1 MKKTVLILAFLC
13 CVITNSKAQVVGVDV
28 GDIAPEI
35 DLPDTKGEK
44 VALSSLRGSLT
55 LVDFWASWCGP
66 CIKEQPLLL
75 KLHNAYPDKLSI
87 YGVSMDTKKP
97 LWTGAIAKAK
107 LPWTNVSD
115 LKYWQSP
122 VIGDYMLQSIPLNF
136 LIDKNGIILAK
147 NIHGQALEDKIRE
160 FLEVQ

>member
-1 MKKTVLILAFLC
+1 LV
-13 CVITNSKAQVVGVDV
+13 
-28 GDIAPEI
+28 
-35 DLPDTKGEK
+35 
-44 VALSSLRGSLT
+44 

-66 CIKEQPLLL
+66 CIKEQPLLI
-75 KLHNAYPDKLSI
+75 KLYNAYPDKLSI

-136 LIDKNGIILAK
+136 LIDKNGIIVAK
-147 NIHGQALEDKIRE
+147 NIHGQALEDKIKTLFVE
-160 FLEVQ
+160 

>member
-1 MKKTVLILAFLC
+1 MKKTLLVSIFLFC
-13 CVITNSKAQVVGVDV
+13 IIAGSKAQVVGTDV

-35 DLPDTKGEK
+35 DLPDLKGNL
-44 VALSSLRGSLT
+44 VALSSLRGSLV

-66 CIKEQPLLL
+66 CIKEQPSLL
-75 KLHNAYPDKLSI
+75 KLHNTYPEKLSI
-87 YGVSMDTKKP
+87 YGVSMDTKKA
-97 LWTGAIAKAK
+97 LWTAAIAKGK

-122 VIGDYMLQSIPLNF
+122 VVGAYMLQSVPLNF

-147 NIHGQALEDKIRE
+147 NIHGQALEDKIKS
-160 FLEVQ
+160 LLAP